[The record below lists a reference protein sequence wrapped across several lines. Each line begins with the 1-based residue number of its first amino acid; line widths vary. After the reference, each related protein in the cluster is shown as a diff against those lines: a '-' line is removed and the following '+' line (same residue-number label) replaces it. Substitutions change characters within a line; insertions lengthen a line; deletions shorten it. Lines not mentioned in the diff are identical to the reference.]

1 MYKSMLYGSILTAII
16 IALSAVYIFKRTF
29 TREII
34 GIFLLA
40 EKRYLLLA
48 LFSMFLYHTFDNV
61 RLFVLSRAMGL
72 KYSFFYGYMVSL
84 INTFGATVTPA
95 HMGGEFVSLYTLMRR
110 GGQLHKV
117 MSIVTMKTLTGISFF
132 IVAMPLTF
140 YTLIKN
146 PSQARDL
153 FLLLGIALTAAG
165 ALYMGLRSFLR
176 RNSEKGKLSNRIKN
190 TLRRYIVTMRM
201 FLRDKKKY
209 IFCAVV
215 SSVLLYIS
223 FLAVGTFLV
232 KAFNPEANSYKVFVN
247 QLFLV
252 YALFVSPTPGGSG
265 VGELGA
271 LSVFSP
277 FLSPVEVGVFALLW
291 RFTSQYL
298 SALIGSVL
306 LSILLF
312 VDSKK
317 LKHGTD

>member
-1 MYKSMLYGSILTAII
+1 MYKSMLYGSVLTAII
-16 IALSAVYIFKRTF
+16 IALSAVYILKRTF
-29 TREII
+29 SREVI
-34 GIFLLA
+34 GVFFLV

-48 LFSMFLYHTFDNV
+48 LLSMFFYHTFDNV

-72 KYSFFYGYMVSL
+72 KYSFFYGYIVSL

-95 HMGGEFVSLYTLMRR
+95 HVGGEFVSLYALMRR

-117 MSIVTMKTLTGISFF
+117 MSVVTMKTLTGVSFF
-132 IVAMPLTF
+132 VVALPLTL
-140 YTLIKN
+140 YTLAKN
-146 PSQARDL
+146 PSQAKDL
-153 FLLLGIALTAAG
+153 LLLLGIALTAASV
-165 ALYMGLRSFLR
+165 LYISLRSFLR
-176 RNSEKGKLSNRIKN
+176 RNSEEGKFSSKIKN

-209 IFCAVV
+209 IFCAIV

-232 KAFNPEANSYKVFVN
+232 KAFNPEANSCSVFVD

-252 YALFVSPTPGGSG
+252 YALFISPTPGGSG

-277 FLSPVEVGVFALLW
+277 FLNPVEVGVFALLW
-291 RFTSQYL
+291 RFISQYL

-306 LSILLF
+306 LSILLLI
-312 VDSKK
+312 DSRR
-317 LKHGTD
+317 LKHGMG